1 MASGFA
7 VLLITA
13 VAPIALFQGIKFA
26 HGTAGKVTRD
36 LGGMAIGMTPFGALA
51 RVLPLAG
58 IPGATRARTRVSNL
72 VKPSLN
78 QIRAHFRPRP

>member
-26 HGTAGKVTRD
+26 HGTAGKVARD
-36 LGGMAIGMTPFGALA
+36 VGGMALGLTPVGLLTRTLPMAALPIASKAHRHISGAVGSGLA
-51 RVLPLAG
+51 RFRK
-58 IPGATRARTRVSNL
+58 TR
-72 VKPSLN
+72 
-78 QIRAHFRPRP
+78 